1 MVVGSLVGAWMCV
14 RVRRRLKELLQ
25 MKEKG
30 EEKKGKQ
37 KKEKEIE
44 REFRDAVYLAQKWE
58 IRSPDRVC
66 FHNRAC
72 QLCSD

>member
-37 KKEKEIE
+37 KKGKG
-44 REFRDAVYLAQKWE
+44 
-58 IRSPDRVC
+58 DRKRV
-66 FHNRAC
+66 
-72 QLCSD
+72 